1 MQPML
6 QIILERQVS
15 IILVIGFLHI
25 TSFLPYPY
33 VFLVAVIFIDK
44 LSTEDLLVRHQH
56 RCQSNRFH
64 SKRKACNAC
73 IRAKAKCCCTQ
84 RTCSRCL
91 KRGTV
96 CKYFKTGAE
105 SSERP
110 APEVSVESNT
120 HDTTFLAFNNMS
132 NASPDTLEFVT
143 GDISLWNFQW
153 GSPVSQWPANA
164 ADFSGQSSEAIRSIV
179 GTSMDSFSVALPNSH
194 MNGTL
199 QPSDPPWQIEA
210 LTPGTTNAVLQSQEH
225 FRDTT
230 ETSQTQPSR
239 NLPVAPDSSQE
250 IPRAMV
256 LSNDPGQEPIFSK
269 LLSIVR
275 DYPHLLASEDYQS
288 PLMHREHYISIADI
302 TKMPKSS
309 MAICCASGLRAKSD
323 TSFLRR
329 AIISEKHRL
338 VEEFVC

>member
-1 MQPML
+1 ML

-15 IILVIGFLHI
+15 VTGFLHI
-25 TSFLPYPY
+25 TPFLPYPY
-33 VFLVAVIFIDK
+33 AVLVAVIFINN
-44 LSTEDLLVRHQH
+44 LSTEDLLGRHQH
-56 RCQSNRFH
+56 RCQSNRVH

-84 RTCSRCL
+84 PTCSRCL

-96 CKYFKTGAE
+96 CQYFKTGAE
-105 SSERP
+105 RSGRQG
-110 APEVSVESNT
+110 PEVSMESNT

-132 NASPDTLEFVT
+132 NASPDTTEFVT
-143 GDISLWNFQW
+143 GEIPLWNFQW
-153 GSPVSQWPANA
+153 GSPVGQWPANA

-179 GTSMDSFSVALPNSH
+179 GSSMDGSSGALPKSH

-210 LTPGTTNAVLQSQEH
+210 LTTGTTNAVLQSQEH
-225 FRDTT
+225 FEDTA

-239 NLPVAPDSSQE
+239 NLPVVRDSSQE

-256 LSNDPGQEPIFSK
+256 SSNDSGQEPIFSK

-275 DYPHLLASEDYQS
+275 KYPHLLASEDYQS
-288 PLMHREHYISIADI
+288 PLMHRKHYISIADI